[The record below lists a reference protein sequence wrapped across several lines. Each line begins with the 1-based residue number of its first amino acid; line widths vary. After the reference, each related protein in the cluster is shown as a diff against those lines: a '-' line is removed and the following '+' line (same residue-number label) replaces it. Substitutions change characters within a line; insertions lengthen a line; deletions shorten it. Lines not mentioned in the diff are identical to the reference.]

1 MRMRVF
7 WRIANQCSS
16 LLLLLLLLSLL
27 MLLDVLVH
35 LLSSSL
41 LLSSGH
47 VARRTP
53 HQHVG
58 QGYVWSAGRQ
68 AHRPEIVLQA
78 GR

>member
-1 MRMRVF
+1 MRVF
-7 WRIANQCSS
+7 WRIANQYSS
-16 LLLLLLLLSLL
+16 LLLLLLSLL

-41 LLSSGH
+41 LLSSRH
-47 VARRTP
+47 VARRSS

-58 QGYVWSAGRQ
+58 QSYVWNAGRQ
-68 AHRPEIVLQA
+68 AHWPEIVLQA